1 MGTVR
6 LPTHSLTIDDVN
18 GYAHKLNIPN
28 YIGCFMIDELPSTP
42 QINEC
47 GIFNLEPSSLQGSHW
62 VCWYKN
68 TDSRIYFDSFGET
81 PPPEIIQ
88 YLKTKKEIQQS
99 KLVIQQSFVTVQKD
113 KAKECGSLCLFV
125 IYHLSQE
132 HSFESILDVLQ
143 RRYSLKSPYPLSLVP
158 Q

>member
-6 LPTHSLTIDDVN
+6 LPAHSLTIDDVN

-42 QINEC
+42 QIKEC

-88 YLKTKKEIQQS
+88 YLKTKKRNSTVKTCYPTIICHCSKRQS
-99 KLVIQQSFVTVQKD
+99 KGMWFTLSF
-113 KAKECGSLCLFV
+113 CYLPF
-125 IYHLSQE
+125 
-132 HSFESILDVLQ
+132 
-143 RRYSLKSPYPLSLVP
+143 KSRTFI
-158 Q
+158 